1 MKVSEYLEKLPIGE
15 IVTNKRLLAALKR
28 KGLIFDYSAHGYL
41 CSCPI
46 YYNEE
51 YNGRVEKY
59 SRMIHLFPSG
69 NAPREYRVCPDGEKF
84 LSCHVS
90 TNYECSEVDDIYG
103 YDGGV
108 IEYNGS
114 YFTTQ
119 YLDGC
124 FCPYLVKCDSKG
136 HYNRRRKMCVWSNV
150 I

>member
-1 MKVSEYLEKLPIGE
+1 MKVSEYLKKLTIGE

-41 CSCPI
+41 C
-46 YYNEE
+46 
-51 YNGRVEKY
+51 
-59 SRMIHLFPSG
+59 
-69 NAPREYRVCPDGEKF
+69 
-84 LSCHVS
+84 
-90 TNYECSEVDDIYG
+90 ECSEVDAIYG

-119 YLDGC
+119 YIDGC

-136 HYNRRRKMCVWSNV
+136 HYDRRRKMCVWGN
-150 I
+150 II